1 MGNEKVDTT
10 TATGK
15 LIVNMMV
22 SVAQFE
28 REMMLERQAEGRA
41 RAKAEG
47 KYTGRQPTA
56 RSQADKV
63 IALKNAGVSRLQIQ
77 EQLSISKASYYRIL
91 KENAA

>member
-1 MGNEKVDTT
+1 MFYDVISKILAPVVIFAVD
-10 TATGK
+10 K
-15 LIVNMMV
+15 
-22 SVAQFE
+22 
-28 REMMLERQAEGRA
+28 
-41 RAKAEG
+41 AKAEG